1 MNRIER
7 AFREKERPLL
17 IPYITSGDPSLE
29 WTERLILSL
38 ESAGCDIIELGI
50 PFSDPI
56 ADGPIIQEACNRAL
70 KQGMSLRKAI
80 SFVGNLRK
88 KTEIP
93 IVFLSYYNP
102 IYKYGLS
109 NFAQDAKIAGIDGL
123 IVPDLPPE
131 EGQGLKK
138 LLLKNGICLIY
149 LLAPTSTE
157 KRIKMANR
165 ESSGF
170 IYYVSLL
177 GVTGIR
183 DSLSKSLGREIL
195 RIKRSSNKPICVGF
209 GISKP
214 SHAKEIKDLADGIII
229 GSKIVSLIAKNPDS
243 PDKAVI
249 PFVSSVLRAIKN
261 N

>member
-7 AFREKERPLL
+7 AFKERKRPLL
-17 IPYITSGDPSLE
+17 IPYITCGDPSLE

-56 ADGPIIQEACNRAL
+56 ADGPVIQSACNRAL

-102 IYKYGLS
+102 IYRYGLS
-109 NFAQDAKIAGIDGL
+109 NFADDAKSAGIDGL

-131 EGQGLKK
+131 EGYGLKK
-138 LLLKNGICLIY
+138 LLLKNDICLIY

-157 KRIKMANR
+157 KRIKMTCK

-183 DSLSKSLGREIL
+183 EGLSKSLKNEIL
-195 RIKRSSNKPICVGF
+195 RVKRLCNKPICVGF
-209 GISKP
+209 GISEP
-214 SHAKEIKDLADGIII
+214 SHAKEIKDVADGIII
-229 GSKIVSLIAKNPDS
+229 GSKIVSLIAKNPS
-243 PDKAVI
+243 SCDKTVI
-249 PFVSSVLRAIKN
+249 PFVSSVLESIKN
-261 N
+261 S

>member
-7 AFREKERPLL
+7 AFRERERPLL
-17 IPYITSGDPSLE
+17 IPYITCGDPSLE
-29 WTERLILSL
+29 WTGRLILSL
-38 ESAGCDIIELGI
+38 EKAGCGIIELGI

-56 ADGPIIQEACNRAL
+56 ADGPIIQSACNRAL
-70 KQGMSLRKAI
+70 KQGVSLRKAI
-80 SFVGNLRK
+80 SFVLNLRK

-93 IVFLSYYNP
+93 LVFLSYYNP

-109 NFAQDAKIAGIDGL
+109 NFADDAKSAGIDGL
-123 IVPDLPPE
+123 IVPDLPVE
-131 EGQGLKK
+131 EGKPLRN
-138 LLLKNGICLIY
+138 LLSKNGISLIY

-157 KRIKMANR
+157 KRIKMVNR

-183 DSLSKSLGREIL
+183 EGLSKSLGIEIL
-195 RIKRSSNKPICVGF
+195 RIKRLSNKPICVGF
-209 GISKP
+209 GISEP
-214 SHAKEIKDLADGIII
+214 SHVREIKDLVDGIII
-229 GSKIVSLIAKNPDS
+229 GSKIVSLIAKNPGS

-249 PFVSSVLRAIKN
+249 PFVSSMFPLY
-261 N
+261 